1 MSWKFCQ
8 ELDDFLSNEWIKVAD
23 ICAIFAG
30 WIPISPYIPD
40 YSYERGYGP
49 RMYLRLEDGK
59 RVTPG
64 QEGFKEII
72 RIQKKWSGSSWDFTT
87 RYSNVVDHG
96 PMNGEIRVRDA
107 FKIGLAMKVDRVA
120 LIFDA
125 AVEQGIVADIVAAP
139 KTEIEHHHH
148 HSVQVSG
155 VEGEGE
161 VGEIEKPKHK
171 FEVGR
176 AKASMTKVLVHWLTI
191 IRDQGDEVPEGEAD
205 KFLKWFADNIPAVPF
220 IKIEQVTA
228 DSIKF
233 WNINDAG
240 QHIDKSA
247 KTYDKNQINIQ
258 IKRLCGLK

>member
-87 RYSNVVDHG
+87 RYSNVVDHD
-96 PMNGEIRVRDA
+96 PMNEEIRVRDA
-107 FKIGLAMKVDRVA
+107 FKIGLAMRVDRVA

-125 AVEQGIVADIVAAP
+125 AVEQGIVADIVAVKTLMNHANIATTAEYITHNDEYLKKVVMNVQATLFEFGYGTTP
-139 KTEIEHHHH
+139 KEL
-148 HSVQVSG
+148 
-155 VEGEGE
+155 
-161 VGEIEKPKHK
+161 
-171 FEVGR
+171 R
-176 AKASMTKVLVHWLTI
+176 ALVYSLT
-191 IRDQGDEVPEGEAD
+191 
-205 KFLKWFADNIPAVPF
+205 
-220 IKIEQVTA
+220 
-228 DSIKF
+228 
-233 WNINDAG
+233 
-240 QHIDKSA
+240 
-247 KTYDKNQINIQ
+247 
-258 IKRLCGLK
+258 